1 MEKKLK
7 TKQGNYASCVNNYN
21 NSNANI
27 SSGKCKCI
35 NKK

>member
-1 MEKKLK
+1 MKNEKK
-7 TKQGNYASCVNNYN
+7 QRYNAGCVNNN
-21 NSNANI
+21 NSSNVNI